1 MLKIAAIA
9 VLSIPLLLVGVCL
22 SSSCVVVDVRPADG
36 PRIIV
41 PIPLVFARAALTFA
55 PDEATHI
62 EIPELDDY
70 ADVAEQIVQIVDELL
85 DAADGVLV
93 EVRDGGEH
101 VLIAKVGDQIE
112 INVDGDEEQVT
123 VRLPLTVIADI
134 LESYDGEKLETRDVL
149 EALST
154 LSRTELVH
162 VRTADEEVKVWIW

>member
-1 MLKIAAIA
+1 MLKTAAIV
-9 VLSIPLLLVGVCL
+9 VLSIPLLVVGVCL

-41 PIPLVFARAALTFA
+41 PIPLVVARAALALA
-55 PDEATHI
+55 PHEATHI

-70 ADVAEQIVQIVDELL
+70 ADVAEQIVDELL

-93 EVRDGGEH
+93 EVHDGGEH

-112 INVDGDEEQVT
+112 INVDGDDEQVS

-134 LESYDGEKLETRDVL
+134 LESYDGEKLESREVL

-154 LSRTELVH
+154 LSRTELIH

>member
-41 PIPLVFARAALTFA
+41 PIPLVFARAALAFA

-70 ADVAEQIVQIVDELL
+70 ADVAKQIVDELL
-85 DAADGVLV
+85 DATDGVLV
-93 EVRDGGEH
+93 EVHDGGEH

-123 VRLPLTVIADI
+123 VRLPLTVIAEI

-154 LSRTELVH
+154 LSRTKLVH

>member
-1 MLKIAAIA
+1 MAR
-9 VLSIPLLLVGVCL
+9 G
-22 SSSCVVVDVRPADG
+22 SSYRYRLFV
-36 PRIIV
+36 
-41 PIPLVFARAALTFA
+41 ARAALAFA

-62 EIPELDDY
+62 AIPELYDY
-70 ADVAEQIVQIVDELL
+70 VDVAEQIVDELL

-93 EVRDGGEH
+93 EVHDGGEH

-134 LESYDGEKLETRDVL
+134 LESYDGEKLETREVL

-154 LSRTELVH
+154 LSRTKLVH